1 MLPYFIRSEDNVR
14 GASEFHGA
22 GGPLQV
28 SEQRSPRPLDR
39 RLLAASE
46 AAGIPR
52 IADYNGPEQD
62 GVSMFQVTQRNG
74 QRFSA
79 ADAFLRPALTR
90 PNLEVRTNVAVLGVE
105 LEGDRAVGVRV
116 GRAAAGARSC
126 APSARCSSRP
136 GAIGSP
142 QLLLLSGIGAGEEL
156 RAAGVSAAPRAARAS
171 GATCRTTRS

>member
-28 SEQRSPRPLDR
+28 SEQRSPRPLDG

-62 GVSMFQVTQRNG
+62 GVSMFQVTQMNG
-74 QRFSA
+74 RRYSA
-79 ADAFLRPALTR
+79 ADAFLRPVMSR
-90 PNLEVRTNVAVLGVE
+90 PNLEVRTNVQVQGVE

-116 GRAAAGARSC
+116 GRGRNGSEVDR
-126 APSARCSSRP
+126 AP
-136 GAIGSP
+136 
-142 QLLLLSGIGAGEEL
+142 
-156 RAAGVSAAPRAARAS
+156 AAR
-171 GATCRTTRS
+171 